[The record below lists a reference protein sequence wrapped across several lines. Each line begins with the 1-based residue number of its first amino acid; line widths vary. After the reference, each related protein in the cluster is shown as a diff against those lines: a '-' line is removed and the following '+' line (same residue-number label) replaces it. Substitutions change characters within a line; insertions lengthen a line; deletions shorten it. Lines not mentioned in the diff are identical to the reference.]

1 MTKLRKAIKKAEI
14 TANEL
19 RCRLQTIGTHLIFS
33 GFEEDDE
40 PIVSIGGG
48 DEIFIVYK
56 GSEIS
61 IDNVIFLMEN
71 HGFITKDDFIL

>member
-19 RCRLQTIGTHLIFS
+19 RCCLQKIGTHLIFS
-33 GFEEDDE
+33 GFEDDE

-48 DEIFIVYK
+48 DEIFIVYR

-71 HGFITKDDFIL
+71 HGFITKEDFYI